1 MTKQKTV
8 LMCLIFAL
16 TALLPTGTV
25 ISALFEY
32 SFELVSVSG
41 FAVATA
47 VLSAFTVLIDLAFDT
62 ELESKTVRVLLTL
75 NTPLSLIGAAFYLF
89 KSFSPWV
96 VIGVS
101 VSVICCFILTV
112 RHGKP
117 YTLKVRAL
125 TLSVLTVFPV
135 AVVSFFAYAFSDFG
149 VTTVV
154 KTVES
159 PNGEYYAEVLDNDQ
173 GALGGATTVWVYERR
188 GIDLLLFKISKK
200 PQRVYLGRCGEADSM
215 SIRWKDDGCL
225 VINSVEYEI
234 GS

>member
-1 MTKQKTV
+1 MTKPKTV
-8 LMCLIFAL
+8 LMCLIFVL

-25 ISALFEY
+25 ISALFGY
-32 SFELVSVSG
+32 SFEFVSVSA

-47 VLSAFTVLIDLAFDT
+47 VLSVFTVLIDLTFDT
-62 ELESKTVRVLLTL
+62 ELESKTVRVLLIII
-75 NTPLSLIGAAFYLF
+75 TPLSLIGAAFYLF
-89 KSFSPWV
+89 KSFSPSV
-96 VIGVS
+96 VVGVS

-117 YTLKVRAL
+117 YTLKVIAL
-125 TLSVLTVFPV
+125 ALSVVMVFPV
-135 AVVSFFAYAFSDFG
+135 AFVSFLAYAFSDFG
-149 VTTVV
+149 VTTIV

-173 GALGGATTVWVYERR
+173 GALGGATAVWIYEIR
-188 GIDLLLFKISKK
+188 GINLHLFKISKK

-215 SIRWKDDGCL
+215 SIWWKDDGCL